1 MEISQASSNQSLKLS
16 STTTSDAS
24 NDVHERHPS
33 IETRVCLVGAVTKNE
48 DLKEK
53 LKDLKIPYLISND
66 GKEYKDEDD
75 PYFETIFILEDFEG
89 ELFEELKRSDNRLL
103 GPPVI
108 SSIAVTNEPL
118 PYTCR
123 PLYCTC
129 MHGLNLCFT
138 NFKTKDHLAHLV
150 TLCHYMGACIRKDM
164 SAKIDF
170 LVTNSLHGPKFR
182 TAVSL
187 GTPVMKEEWIHRC
200 WAARRRDKLYQATDD
215 EFLTPCKSKPF
226 EGCTLSFLGFSD
238 AEEKDMEE
246 QAKEQG
252 GIVAAVGDTSCTH
265 LIVEEINVK
274 KLPFEPEGRLYIVV
288 QEWFWGSIQI
298 EAKAAESMYI
308 FELVEYPKMLT
319 RSSTTSSLL
328 GTPKW
333 RGSTS
338 NLRTRSRGSTGKSF
352 SRKRSRLREE
362 TLAKLAQESEND
374 PSRPPRKRPSTDTSA
389 CVPDSMLDMSN
400 NTTIASLKSPNTPE
414 RQRSARLRSRRRLES
429 IPDIFDLCEKNC
441 NSVSVCQRGLV
452 PTSSLVLSPY
462 QQPGT
467 GHSVPDQ
474 KLDGQVNSVE
484 GNEESIGPRIYDED
498 IDSNVLNQ
506 SAGVTERRKYRKRKS
521 SESPNNAKEAKGVFE
536 SANGST
542 NDFNKCF
549 SSSVIFEEPEN
560 FSDKHVRRFSFVECG
575 FRKGRFSAA
584 SGALKRF
591 SLLKDSGKFKPIL
604 EHGIGEVEEDNYVDM
619 SERDSFGRTS
629 KTITNNAENCIQN
642 DFDTKPR
649 QDKVASPKPAVTS
662 ARYQVAMEF
671 LNTEKNY
678 VGILQ
683 TILNL
688 FKKPLDD
695 PNQAGGPILASE
707 DMKAIFSSL
716 PEIEAVHRSMNND
729 LQCLMAKWNDTSCI
743 GTLVLK
749 YADEFG
755 RCYPSF
761 VNFFEVSVD
770 TISQCEARS
779 ARFHAFLKI
788 NQAKRECGRQTLAEL
803 LINPVQRLP
812 RIILLLQ
819 DIKKHTEREN
829 SSHPDVA
836 SISNALDALKEVMTY
851 INEDK
856 RKTESQR
863 QIFDIVYEVDGCPP
877 TIVSSHRRFVARAEL
892 LAIDDNLCSRGDN
905 ISLFIFSDCVE
916 IAKRRRGM
924 KANNFKSPNVHARP
938 TANAKSLKHVKLMSL
953 FHIKKVVNI
962 NDSDECENA
971 VALYCRTPTD
981 TQDWLYMFKVLF
993 CSEDNSAQ
1001 PKEDSK
1007 RDNKENENETEGDTG
1022 KGQLLRILARHRASA
1037 LCKAV
1042 DDNFVCAVN
1051 PHELDV
1057 NTTDLGS
1064 TLGRAVRAAKKSS
1077 RKLTRAFS
1085 FTRTPKRVVQR
1096 AVSNMLSPSQQRPPT
1111 GLFRTES
1118 ATSRDLEHDDTSSVA
1133 SSLTPSM
1140 SVTSLCTPQRD
1151 CRGNRLSSTC
1161 DDDPMQVEYVQ
1172 SPMLKTSVSTLTLA
1186 RPPTAADLSD
1196 FPAVPTPPARRRK
1209 LGSTIKAAT
1218 VAFGRTGSFRRR
1230 NNTTKYE
1237 SAV

>member
-400 NTTIASLKSPNTPE
+400 NTTIASLKSPNTP
-414 RQRSARLRSRRRLES
+414 
-429 IPDIFDLCEKNC
+429 
-441 NSVSVCQRGLV
+441 
-452 PTSSLVLSPY
+452 
-462 QQPGT
+462 
-467 GHSVPDQ
+467 
-474 KLDGQVNSVE
+474 
-484 GNEESIGPRIYDED
+484 
-498 IDSNVLNQ
+498 
-506 SAGVTERRKYRKRKS
+506 
-521 SESPNNAKEAKGVFE
+521 
-536 SANGST
+536 
-542 NDFNKCF
+542 
-549 SSSVIFEEPEN
+549 
-560 FSDKHVRRFSFVECG
+560 
-575 FRKGRFSAA
+575 
-584 SGALKRF
+584 
-591 SLLKDSGKFKPIL
+591 
-604 EHGIGEVEEDNYVDM
+604 
-619 SERDSFGRTS
+619 
-629 KTITNNAENCIQN
+629 
-642 DFDTKPR
+642 
-649 QDKVASPKPAVTS
+649 DKVASPKPAVTS